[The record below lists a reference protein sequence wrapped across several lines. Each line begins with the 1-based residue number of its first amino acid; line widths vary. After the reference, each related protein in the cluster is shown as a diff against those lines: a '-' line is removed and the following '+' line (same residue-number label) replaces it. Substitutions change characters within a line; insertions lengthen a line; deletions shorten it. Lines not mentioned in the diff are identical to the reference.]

1 MGSSFPFCGHRF
13 RKACVGVGCLRAG
26 QAGPGG
32 RMVRVENPEVGQ
44 GQRLLGERGLGG
56 GWLLQE
62 GRGRGDPFL

>member
-1 MGSSFPFCGHRF
+1 
-13 RKACVGVGCLRAG
+13 
-26 QAGPGG
+26 
-32 RMVRVENPEVGQ
+32 MVRVENPEVGQ